1 MNHQFETAKAEVNK
15 SFPQG
20 AELSGKMESLT
31 ECMLYLALMKSRS
44 MIGMDDEAELERK
57 LVD

>member
-1 MNHQFETAKAEVNK
+1 
-15 SFPQG
+15 
-20 AELSGKMESLT
+20 
-31 ECMLYLALMKSRS
+31 MLYLALMKSRS